1 MISSWISSGG
11 TSISLRPKPTRSR
24 YPGCTP
30 TATPWSLASA
40 TVLRIVVGS
49 PAWKPPATLAE
60 EMYGIISS
68 SKPIFHGPTLS
79 PMSQLMSICT
89 AFTYLSGLAQCL
101 PDLRH
106 LLPPLLA
113 SLQRL
118 VEVHGAEAGFVVGLG
133 LGQIVAVRAYDGADG
148 RVAAARHGVV
158 HQHDGLDPAGDLD
171 GADRVPE
178 VHHVR
183 WIAPRPG
190 RLLPLDERQLAALVA
205 VADAVR
211 VRGHRPLDGQELVH
225 ALLGQAVAGE
235 TDDHAQLRLFGV
247 GGDVIIVH
255 PLANLHGGVL
265 RSLLDLQ
272 LVALLQR
279 AALVAAQADQGVRRA
294 TVHEDG
300 YVYPPRHRQIRP
312 GAVLEVVEGEHIAL
326 LYLKRLPGRSL
337 LAVYLRRHLRPGYG
351 DDGAFREL
359 QFGAEVRD
367 LQPRRAFLVADQVV
381 TDLVGE
387 DVHRPRGRHPEG
399 VLAEAPRILHRSKEA
414 RLSDLNRHRG
424 PPVSPR
430 CKRAG
435 PRARGPGG
443 RRSPSSCTRS
453 SPPRP
458 QPRAGRTPRG
468 LCGGSSRRRRASGR
482 RWSPGSPS
490 GAAARRAP
498 GPGNGRRA
506 GSRPPPLPSR
516 SPRSRRRSR
525 RPARGCRCGA
535 SRTWGHRSAPPAGRA
550 GSPRAAR
557 ARTRSWSPATGSPG
571 APR

>member
-118 VEVHGAEAGFVVGLG
+118 IEVHGAEAGFVVGLG

-225 ALLGQAVAGE
+225 ALLGQAVAGQA
-235 TDDHAQLRLFGV
+235 DDHTQLRLFGV
-247 GGDVIIVH
+247 GGDVILVH
-255 PLANLHGGVL
+255 GLANPVGAISPLP
-265 RSLLDLQ
+265 DLQ
-272 LVALLQR
+272 LVAFLQGAPLE
-279 AALVAAQADQGVRRA
+279 AAEPDQGVRRA
-294 TVHEDG
+294 AVHEDG
-300 YVYPPRHRQIRP
+300 DVYTPRHRQVRP
-312 GAVLEVVEGEHIAL
+312 GTALEVIEGENVAGLH
-326 LYLKRLPGRSL
+326 RDNLPGRRL
-337 LAVYLRRHLRPGYG
+337 LTVYLRRHLGPGDG
-351 DDGAFREL
+351 DDGVLCEFQLR
-359 QFGAEVRD
+359 AEVRH
-367 LQPRRAFLVADQVV
+367 LQSRRAVLVAHQVV
-381 TDLVGE
+381 TDLVRE
-387 DVHRPRGRHPEG
+387 HIHSPRGRHPDCILPEAAR
-399 VLAEAPRILHRSKEA
+399 VLHGGEESRLPDPNPHRAPP
-414 RLSDLNRHRG
+414 G
-424 PPVSPR
+424 SPR
-430 CKRAG
+430 CRRAG
-435 PRARGPGG
+435 PRVSGPGG
-443 RRSPSSCTRS
+443 RRTPSFCTRT

-458 QPRAGRTPRG
+458 RPRAGRTPRG
-468 LCGGSSRRRRASGR
+468 LCDGSSRCRRAWGR
-482 RWSPGSPS
+482 RWIPESP
-490 GAAARRAP
+490 
-498 GPGNGRRA
+498 
-506 GSRPPPLPSR
+506 
-516 SPRSRRRSR
+516 
-525 RPARGCRCGA
+525 
-535 SRTWGHRSAPPAGRA
+535 
-550 GSPRAAR
+550 
-557 ARTRSWSPATGSPG
+557 
-571 APR
+571 

>member
-106 LLPPLLA
+106 LLPSLLA

-118 VEVHGAEAGFVVGLG
+118 VEVHGAEAGLVVRLG

-148 RVAAARHGVV
+148 RVSAARHGIV

-183 WIAPRPG
+183 RVGPRPG
-190 RLLPLDERQLAALVA
+190 GLLPLDELQLAAPVT

-211 VRGHRPLDGQELVH
+211 VRGHRPLDGQELLH

-235 TDDHAQLRLFGV
+235 PDDHAQLCLLGV

-255 PLANLHGGVL
+255 PLANLPVGVL
-265 RSLLDLQ
+265 RSLPDLQ

-279 AALVAAQADQGVRRA
+279 AALVAAQANQGIRRA
-294 TVHEDG
+294 AVHEDG

-326 LYLKRLPGRSL
+326 LHRERLPGRSL
-337 LAVYLRRHLRPGYG
+337 FAVNLRRHLRPGDG
-351 DDGAFREL
+351 DDGVLREL
-359 QFGAEVRD
+359 QLGSEVSD
-367 LQPRRAFLVADQVV
+367 LQARRTFLVTHQVV
-381 TDLVGE
+381 AYLIGE
-387 DVHRPRGRHPEG
+387 NIHRPRGRHPDSVFPETPC
-399 VLAEAPRILHRSKEA
+399 VLNCGKEA
-414 RLSDLNRHRG
+414 RLSDLNRHRASLG
-424 PPVSPR
+424 SPH
-430 CKRAG
+430 CTRAG

-458 QPRAGRTPRG
+458 RPRAGRTPRG

-490 GAAARRAP
+490 GAV
-498 GPGNGRRA
+498 
-506 GSRPPPLPSR
+506 
-516 SPRSRRRSR
+516 
-525 RPARGCRCGA
+525 
-535 SRTWGHRSAPPAGRA
+535 
-550 GSPRAAR
+550 
-557 ARTRSWSPATGSPG
+557 
-571 APR
+571 